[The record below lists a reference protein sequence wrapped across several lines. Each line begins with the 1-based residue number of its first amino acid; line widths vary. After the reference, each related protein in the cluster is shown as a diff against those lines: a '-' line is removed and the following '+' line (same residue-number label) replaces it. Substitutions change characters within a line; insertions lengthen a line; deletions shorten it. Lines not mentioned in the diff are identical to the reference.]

1 MFLSVWGGVFLSS
14 ILSLRYRMKFL
25 YWGLVALLVYVA
37 AFVAP
42 ENSRDAVAY
51 LDYYRSIMSGE
62 AVDVELSFRLISYLA
77 SFLFSSGIG
86 VFFIYAFLS
95 VPIKAFVIWKL
106 SPYPFLSLLAY
117 ASYVF
122 LLYDYTQIRAGLAA
136 SFIFLAFY
144 FYVCCSRYKM
154 LFAICVACFFHV
166 SAVVFLVSVVLFFL
180 GNYLLVSMGLLLLA
194 LVVLFINTLFPGG
207 DIVTFLGALDFTG
220 KTALYLSLQKEGV
233 FSDISLLRRFS
244 PVFYCLI
251 PLFLHLVYVGRDRL
265 ILLYFQMLCLGV
277 FVFSLFSSVPA
288 LAYRLSDYFFM
299 FCCLSL
305 ASAWRVLGYRVLF
318 VYIAIYSTG
327 MMYYV
332 YFYLGFA
339 G

>member
-62 AVDVELSFRLISYLA
+62 AVDVELSFRFVSYLA

-166 SAVVFLVSVVLFFL
+166 SAVVFLVSVVLFFF
-180 GNYLLVSMGLLLLA
+180 GELLVG
-194 LVVLFINTLFPGG
+194 FN
-207 DIVTFLGALDFTG
+207 
-220 KTALYLSLQKEGV
+220 GV
-233 FSDISLLRRFS
+233 APASIG
-244 PVFYCLI
+244 C
-251 PLFLHLVYVGRDRL
+251 LVYK
-265 ILLYFQMLCLGV
+265 
-277 FVFSLFSSVPA
+277 
-288 LAYRLSDYFFM
+288 
-299 FCCLSL
+299 
-305 ASAWRVLGYRVLF
+305 
-318 VYIAIYSTG
+318 YS
-327 MMYYV
+327 
-332 YFYLGFA
+332 FPRR
-339 G
+339 